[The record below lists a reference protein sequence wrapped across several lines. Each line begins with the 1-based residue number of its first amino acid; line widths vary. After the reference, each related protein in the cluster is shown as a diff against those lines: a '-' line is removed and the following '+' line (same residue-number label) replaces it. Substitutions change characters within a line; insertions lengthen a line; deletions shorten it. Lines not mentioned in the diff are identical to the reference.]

1 MYLREILR
9 ESLFGQTEETSVY
22 EDNCACILTSEN
34 PVSREKSRHV
44 VPIQQLVAESHLP
57 RHVNVR
63 WLFLRELME
72 IKVMRLLPWSTRKM
86 VADAVTKSLPES
98 AYRMHRPEML
108 GGSDVHEI

>member
-86 VADAVTKSLPES
+86 VADQQMPSPRACRSQLI
-98 AYRMHRPEML
+98 ACIALRCWGFQM
-108 GGSDVHEI
+108 